1 MQVCETMGS
10 VKNEGA
16 TIHRDLEMYVLCTCI
31 SQNWSENTNY
41 SRYFRQEG
49 V

>member
-10 VKNEGA
+10 VKNRGA

-31 SQNWSENTNY
+31 SPELVRKY
-41 SRYFRQEG
+41 ELF
-49 V
+49 